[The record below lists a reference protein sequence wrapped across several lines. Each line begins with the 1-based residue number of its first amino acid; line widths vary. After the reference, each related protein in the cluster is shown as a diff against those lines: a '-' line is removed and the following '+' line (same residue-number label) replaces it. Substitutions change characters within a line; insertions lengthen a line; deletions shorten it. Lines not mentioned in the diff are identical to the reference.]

1 MDFDFKGTFDNLTQG
16 KRVHRYKLVD
26 GFLFKDGR
34 ACVGI
39 GHFGVPK
46 TLDLLNEQFFWPKM
60 KHYVERICRCLIQAS
75 QIHNWSVDGYFYGL
89 CVGTAQEQKRT

>member
-1 MDFDFKGTFDNLTQG
+1 MPEQDSQAALLELEEQRRGIKTIKLKGFYFMDFDFKGTFDNLTQG

-60 KHYVERICRCLIQAS
+60 KHYVERICR
-75 QIHNWSVDGYFYGL
+75 
-89 CVGTAQEQKRT
+89 